1 MGLWEE
7 TLREENKKKQIELK
21 DVWNPE
27 CRWERSV
34 QEEKRKRKKAYNGQ
48 MKKKQK
54 SIRRENERSRNG
66 MLNEANF
73 IEKENEPLFQARE
86 EVQCTEKTSR
96 QTSVPKAAI
105 SGVPPL
111 CECAKKFIEKV
122 KLICI
127 ENKLYYFDSP
137 CYKVLDRTKLV

>member
-54 SIRRENERSRNG
+54 N
-66 MLNEANF
+66 
-73 IEKENEPLFQARE
+73 
-86 EVQCTEKTSR
+86 
-96 QTSVPKAAI
+96 
-105 SGVPPL
+105 
-111 CECAKKFIEKV
+111 
-122 KLICI
+122 
-127 ENKLYYFDSP
+127 
-137 CYKVLDRTKLV
+137 